1 MNHLLYSVI
10 FMIVGS
16 FVIQYYAM
24 SYLMTSSP
32 SDITNS
38 LGKAYI
44 STIMALIMGILEV
57 VMNDWMMKKIHWSYY
72 ILLGLLLA
80 IFLMMYRKQVGI
92 TDEQYVKEMIE
103 FILHKNEIVKSWP
116 LYFISLSHSFYRFS
130 EYMLYTSFM
139 MHFHRNHFFY
149 YPYVLYGN
157 IYLINLILL

>member
-1 MNHLLYSVI
+1 MNNLLYSVI

-32 SDITNS
+32 SNITNS

-44 STIMALIMGILEV
+44 STIMALTMGILEV

-72 ILLGLLLA
+72 ILLGLLLVVF
-80 IFLMMYRKQVGI
+80 IILYRKQVGI

-103 FILHKNEIVKSWP
+103 HHSMAVLTSEEILQKTHNYKVKKLASNIKNTQKEEIKQMKQM
-116 LYFISLSHSFYRFS
+116 IK
-130 EYMLYTSFM
+130 
-139 MHFHRNHFFY
+139 
-149 YPYVLYGN
+149 
-157 IYLINLILL
+157 

>member
-38 LGKAYI
+38 LGKAYL
-44 STIMALIMGILEV
+44 SSIMALTMGILEV

-72 ILLGLLLA
+72 ILLGLLL
-80 IFLMMYRKQVGI
+80 FLFVVLYKKQVGI
-92 TDEQYVKEMIE
+92 SDSEYLKEMIE
-103 FILHKNEIVKSWP
+103 HHSMAILTSEEILQKTHNYKIKKLASNIKNTQKEEIKQ
-116 LYFISLSHSFYRFS
+116 
-130 EYMLYTSFM
+130 MK
-139 MHFHRNHFFY
+139 
-149 YPYVLYGN
+149 
-157 IYLINLILL
+157 NL